1 MTRPRDANTTR
12 NNILDAARSLFAQ
25 TGYDG
30 TNLRQV
36 AELAECNVALIS
48 RYFGGKDELFREVV
62 LEGFTLEAIV
72 TDDRDKLGEHL
83 ARYILNKRERGAL
96 EPLLAL
102 LRSSGNETATAIMQ
116 DLLETQFVQ
125 PLAAWLGGS
134 KAELR
139 AAMIASIVIGLATT
153 RDILESPTLARHSLQ
168 DTVRAIA
175 PVLQSLIDNSPAR

>member
-1 MTRPRDANTTR
+1 MTSTRPRDANATR
-12 NNILDAARSLFAQ
+12 NNILDAARTLFAQ
-25 TGYDG
+25 AGYDG

-48 RYFGGKDELFREVV
+48 RYFGSKDDLFREAV

-72 TDDRDKLGEHL
+72 TDDRNKFGEHL
-83 ARYILNKRERGAL
+83 ARYILSTRERGAL

-102 LRSSGNETATAIMQ
+102 LRSSGNPNATAIMQ

-125 PLAAWLGGS
+125 PLGAWLGGPR
-134 KAELR
+134 AEMR
-139 AAMIASIVIGLATT
+139 AAMIASVVIGLATT

-168 DTVRAIA
+168 AIVKTVA
-175 PVLQSLIDNSPAR
+175 PILQALIDG